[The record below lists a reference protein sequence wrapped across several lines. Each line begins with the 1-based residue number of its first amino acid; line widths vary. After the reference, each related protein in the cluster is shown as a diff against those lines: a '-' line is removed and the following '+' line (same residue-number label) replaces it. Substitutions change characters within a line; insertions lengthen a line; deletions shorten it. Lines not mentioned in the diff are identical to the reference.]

1 MDRPIWSRMTRKRH
15 GRVSARGGTITFG
28 SNAQG
33 DNAMSTYVLRGR
45 YSWDALK
52 GMISNPE
59 DREAAIAKVVEKAGG
74 KLLSYYL
81 TFGDDDWLVIID
93 CPNNEVALAIAAVAA
108 AGGSVTDTKT
118 TVAMTTKE
126 AMAAFK

>member
-1 MDRPIWSRMTRKRH
+1 MPRW
-15 GRVSARGGTITFG
+15 
-28 SNAQG
+28 
-33 DNAMSTYVLRGR
+33 
-45 YSWDALK
+45 
-52 GMISNPE
+52 
-59 DREAAIAKVVEKAGG
+59 EKAGG

-93 CPNNEVALAIAAVAA
+93 CPNHEVALSIAAVAA

-126 AMAAFK
+126 AMAAFKAAGELAKSFKSAGR